1 MAVQMNGL
9 DNNTVDMFLKSSNVN
24 KEKDLKSEFSAAVQE
39 IYDKVKNG
47 DTEESIPIG
56 GQSFTIKEWDR
67 LMKRFDKVQEGIR
80 ESIEEEIEKRKAE
93 EENRAVRQKV
103 EISKEKDEDSE
114 TEELLQELL

>member
-9 DNNTVDMFLKSSNVN
+9 DNITADMRPKNSSVN
-24 KEKDLKSEFSAAVQE
+24 IEKDLKSEFSAAVQE

-93 EENRAVRQKV
+93 EEDRAVRQKV
-103 EISKEKDEDSE
+103 ELSKEKDEDSE

>member
-1 MAVQMNGL
+1 MAIQMNGL
-9 DNNTVDMFLKSSNVN
+9 DKNTSDMWQINNTANT
-24 KEKDLKSEFSAAVQE
+24 EKDLKSEFSAAVQE

-67 LMKRFDKVQEGIR
+67 FMKRFDKVQEGIR

-103 EISKEKDEDSE
+103 ELSKEKDEDSE
-114 TEELLQELL
+114 TEEILQELL

>member
-56 GQSFTIKEWDR
+56 GQSFTIREWDR

>member
-93 EENRAVRQKV
+93 EEDRAVRQKV
-103 EISKEKDEDSE
+103 ELSKEKDEDSE

>member
-9 DNNTVDMFLKSSNVN
+9 DNITADMRPKNSSVNT
-24 KEKDLKSEFSAAVQE
+24 EKDLKSEFSAAVQE
-39 IYDKVKNG
+39 IYDKVRNG

-93 EENRAVRQKV
+93 EEDRAVRQKV
-103 EISKEKDEDSE
+103 ELSKEKDEDSE

>member
-1 MAVQMNGL
+1 MAIQMNGL
-9 DNNTVDMFLKSSNVN
+9 DKNMADMWQKNSGSNL
-24 KEKDLKSEFSAAVQE
+24 EKDLKSEFFAAVQE

-67 LMKRFDKVQEGIR
+67 FMNRFDKVQEGIR
-80 ESIEEEIEKRKAE
+80 ESIEEEIEKRKAKE
-93 EENRAVRQKV
+93 EDRAVRQKV
-103 EISKEKDEDSE
+103 ELAKEKDENSE

>member
-9 DNNTVDMFLKSSNVN
+9 DQNTVNAWQNSST
-24 KEKDLKSEFSAAVQE
+24 EKNQDLRSEFSAAVQE

-56 GQSFTIKEWDR
+56 GQSFTVKEWDKMMR
-67 LMKRFDKVQEGIR
+67 RFDRIQEGIR

-93 EENRAVRQKV
+93 NEDRLERHKA
-103 EISKEKDEDSE
+103 EISKKDKESE
-114 TEELLQELL
+114 TMELLEEIL

>member
-9 DNNTVDMFLKSSNVN
+9 DRNSADIWQKNSGTNT
-24 KEKDLKSEFSAAVQE
+24 EKDLKSEFSAAVQE

-93 EENRAVRQKV
+93 EEDRAVRQKV
-103 EISKEKDEDSE
+103 ELSKEKDEDSE

>member
-9 DNNTVDMFLKSSNVN
+9 DNITADMRPKNSSVNT
-24 KEKDLKSEFSAAVQE
+24 EKDLKSEFSAAVQE

-56 GQSFTIKEWDR
+56 GQSFTVKEWDR

-93 EENRAVRQKV
+93 EEDRAVRQKV
-103 EISKEKDEDSE
+103 ELSKEKDEDSE

>member
-1 MAVQMNGL
+1 MAIQMNGL
-9 DNNTVDMFLKSSNVN
+9 DKNTSDMWQINNTANT
-24 KEKDLKSEFSAAVQE
+24 EKDLKSEFSAAVQE

-93 EENRAVRQKV
+93 EEDRAVRQKV
-103 EISKEKDEDSE
+103 ELSKEKDEDSE

>member
-1 MAVQMNGL
+1 MTVQMNGL
-9 DNNTVDMFLKSSNVN
+9 DNITADMRPKNSSVN
-24 KEKDLKSEFSAAVQE
+24 IEKDLKSEFSAAVQE

-93 EENRAVRQKV
+93 EEDRAVRQKV
-103 EISKEKDEDSE
+103 ELSKEKDEDSE